1 MGAISNEK
9 ELGRVLKSV
18 PYTIVVTGDLVD
30 NVKTILEPS
39 STVWKGIIAALAT
52 ALIAGT
58 GVGTLFLF
66 TATLP
71 LLAISGGVGAIVLTA
86 LGAKGSVSAIKIAQ
100 GGGGIDVLNTLRSYS
115 IAKSDDDSMLTLVKK

>member
-9 ELGRVLKSV
+9 ELGRVLKSG

-58 GVGTLFLF
+58 SVGTLFLF